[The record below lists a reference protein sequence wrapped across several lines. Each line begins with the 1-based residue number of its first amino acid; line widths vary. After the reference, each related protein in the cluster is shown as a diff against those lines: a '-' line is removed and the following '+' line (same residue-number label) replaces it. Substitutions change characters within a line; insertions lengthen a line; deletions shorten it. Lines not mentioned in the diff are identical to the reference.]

1 MIVRNPMLKMRKA
14 VGLGLI
20 IFPVVTLGLLTA
32 GPAAAA
38 HGAQDSGSDQN
49 PDSVAAVVERYVQ
62 ACGGSAL
69 AEVTVE
75 KRIGTLV
82 RGQSGQVP
90 LTAISKA
97 PGKWLYNQVFAYGD
111 QASYGCDGTT
121 AWLQDT
127 KGVDSMDDAVR
138 LDLDLLLDVQ
148 APLKIRQFFPEMKLK
163 GAVKT
168 DGREMVLIRAKSRDG
183 REAELAF
190 DRESGLLMKA
200 GDLRFEDYRSIGK
213 VKRPYRAIIGDDPGG
228 HSLQLKMEWTEII
241 QNTPAED
248 SAFLR
253 PSCPLPLRVSP
264 LFQPR
269 RYIQVSEEA
278 VRACVGVY
286 QHPTNPSITYTAT
299 RQQNH
304 LMMRRT
310 GWGQALEI
318 MPESELDYS
327 IRFLNFEF
335 HFVKDSSGRVTA
347 LEIGQERAIRAT
359 KVQ

>member
-1 MIVRNPMLKMRKA
+1 MRNSMFKTRK
-14 VGLGLI
+14 VLGLGLI
-20 IFPVVTLGLLTA
+20 LFPAMTLGLLTA
-32 GPAAAA
+32 GPPSAP
-38 HGAQDSGSDQN
+38 N
-49 PDSVAAVVERYVQ
+49 PDSVAAVIEHYIQ
-62 ACGGSAL
+62 ACGGPAL

-75 KRIGTLV
+75 KRKGTLV

-127 KGVDSMDDAVR
+127 KGVDSMGAAIR
-138 LDLDLLLDVQ
+138 LDLDLLLDIQ
-148 APLKIRQFFPEMKLK
+148 APLRVREFFPEMRLK
-163 GAVKT
+163 GVEKK
-168 DGREMVLIRAKSRDG
+168 DGRETVLIQAKSRDG

-190 DRESGLLMKA
+190 DRESGLLMRA
-200 GDLRFEDYRSIGK
+200 GDIRFEDYRTVGR
-213 VKRPYRAIIGDDPGG
+213 VKRPYRAFIGDDPGG
-228 HSLQLKMEWTEII
+228 LPLQLKLDWTEIV
-241 QNTPAED
+241 QNAPVED
-248 SAFLR
+248 AAFLR
-253 PSCPLPLRVSP
+253 PSCLLPLKVSP

-278 VRACVGVY
+278 VQACVGVY
-286 QHPTNPSITYTAT
+286 QHPTNPAITYTAT

-304 LMMRRT
+304 LMMKRT

-318 MPESELDYS
+318 MPESEWDYS

-335 HFVKDSSGRVTA
+335 HFVRDSAGRVTA
-347 LEIGQERAIRAT
+347 LEIGPERAIRAA
-359 KVQ
+359 KIN

>member
-1 MIVRNPMLKMRKA
+1 MKNTILKSRKT
-14 VGLGLI
+14 VGSVLVVI
-20 IFPVVTLGLLTA
+20 PAVTLSLLTM
-32 GPAAAA
+32 GLKAAA
-38 HGAQDSGSDQN
+38 GSAQDSRPGQN

-75 KRIGTLV
+75 KRKGTLV

-97 PGKWLYNQVFAYGD
+97 PGKWLYNQVFAYGE

-121 AWLQDT
+121 AWLQNT
-127 KGVDSMDDAVR
+127 KGVDSMDAAMR
-138 LDLDLLLDVQ
+138 LDLDMLLDVQ
-148 APLKIRQFFPEMKLK
+148 APLKLGQFFPEMRLK
-163 GAVKT
+163 GVEKI
-168 DGREMVLIRAKSRDG
+168 DGREMVLILAKSRDG
-183 REAELAF
+183 REEELAF

-200 GDLRFEDYRSIGK
+200 GDLRFEDYRSVGK
-213 VKRPYRAIIGDDPGG
+213 VKRFYRAFIGDDPGG
-228 HSLQLKMEWTEII
+228 LGLQLKMDWTEIV
-241 QNTPAED
+241 QNGPAQD
-248 SAFLR
+248 SDFLR

-269 RYIQVSEEA
+269 HYIHVSEEA
-278 VRACVGVY
+278 VQACVGIY

-327 IRFLNFEF
+327 IRFMNFEF
-335 HFVKDSSGRVTA
+335 HFVKDSSGLVAA
-347 LEIGQERAIRAT
+347 LEIGQERAIRAM
-359 KVQ
+359 KIK